1 MSFRKKTYI
10 YNVTLAF
17 VALFALLI
25 QVNARESKSEPASA
39 PQSQKDVKREV
50 VAEDVEQLKSQVK
63 QLQSLVEQQRRA
75 LEEIQR
81 RLEESGE
88 PLRKPAPASLSRID
102 ETSATSS
109 DVQATAHLVNQ
120 TKSAPQTAQTSSQ
133 APKNSPSAGQS
144 ASQEKPLPIVG
155 WGRDHAFIRSPD
167 GFFETQIG
175 GYGQLDFRGYQS
187 GNHPPNSFFLRRAR
201 IALEGKLDRY
211 FDFRIE
217 GDFADAITPL
227 RDFYVN
233 IHRMDE
239 FQMRFGQFRVPI
251 SQEEMRT
258 DNNQDFV
265 ERSMVNNLVP
275 SRSPG
280 VGVLG
285 SINKGVFEYQAG
297 AWNGKGLL
305 AANSTGTPETA
316 LRLRFNP
323 WKHGGNF
330 WAKGFLFGGAFT
342 QGRSGPGTLSVRG
355 LTESRSTIFFAS
367 DTTSGKYIRANG
379 EFTWMLGPAAIRAE
393 YDQTNQNRDNLGP
406 NGGNLPGVVAKG
418 YMAQMTYLLTREEK
432 PEITTVTPKSNLFSD
447 SNGRPGLGA
456 WELKVR
462 YANLQISDATAKSN
476 RAGTL
481 YFGTNWYMNRYVRY
495 MLDLGFERFKDP
507 VRSPQPGDKNFFVIL
522 SRVQVAF

>member
-1 MSFRKKTYI
+1 MGFERKTSLY
-10 YNVTLAF
+10 
-17 VALFALLI
+17 ALILALLFMFA
-25 QVNARESKSEPASA
+25 QLMTVNAQEVKPDSA
-39 PQSQKDVKREV
+39 VGTQSQKQGKQEV
-50 VAEDVEQLKSQVK
+50 AAEDVELLKSQVR
-63 QLQSLVEQQRRA
+63 QLQSLVEQQRRS

-81 RLEESGE
+81 RLDQSGE
-88 PLRKPAPASLSRID
+88 NAHKPAPASLSKTD
-102 ETSATSS
+102 ETIAASTDLNTTSHS
-109 DVQATAHLVNQ
+109 DN
-120 TKSAPQTAQTSSQ
+120 Q
-133 APKNSPSAGQS
+133 APTSAPSAGQPGS
-144 ASQEKPLPIVG
+144 TKSMTTGSQASQEKPLPVAG
-155 WGRDHAFIRSPD
+155 WGRDHAFIRSAD
-167 GFFETQIG
+167 GAFETQIG

-217 GDFADAITPL
+217 GDFADPLTPL
-227 RDFYVN
+227 RDLYIN
-233 IHRMDE
+233 IHRIDE
-239 FQMRFGQFRVPI
+239 FQLRFGQFRVPF
-251 SQEEMRT
+251 SQEEMRS

-265 ERSMVNNLVP
+265 ERSLVNNLVP

-280 VGVLG
+280 LGASGVL
-285 SINKGVFEYQAG
+285 NKGVFEYQVG

-305 AANSTGTPETA
+305 AANTSGTPETA

-323 WKHGGNF
+323 WKHSENF
-330 WAKGFLFGGAFT
+330 LAKGFIFGGAFT
-342 QGRSGPGTLSVRG
+342 QGRSGPATLSVRG
-355 LTESRSTIFFAS
+355 ITESRSSIFFVP
-367 DTTSGKYIRANG
+367 DQISGKYIRANG

-393 YDQTNQNRDNLGP
+393 YDQTNQNRDNLAS

-418 YMAQMTYLLTREEK
+418 YATQFTYLLTGEEK
-432 PEITTVTPKSNLFSD
+432 PEVTTVTPKSNLFAD
-447 SNGRPGLGA
+447 SNGKQGLGA

-462 YANLQISDATAKSN
+462 YANLQISDSTAKSN

-507 VRSPQPGDKNFFVIL
+507 LRSPQPGDKTFFVIL